1 MPGQPCAPPQ
11 QDSHAASTKEMKI
24 EKGLMRS
31 HSAPQRMCET
41 KISGGIA
48 PMQQET
54 RRKYR
59 SDNCHESVTRVTNYI
74 RQQDVALLRAR
85 ARGAS
90 GSIPGPALNRLW
102 NISNRRTT
110 ENRNGRA
117 LRCPLPNSTLHRPT
131 PPHNA
136 RGLMWKYR
144 TDRFAAR
151 IVLAKRHTS
160 TNASDNTLPSILYRA
175 HARGGREQ
183 ETRSK
188 YRCDN
193 CHESVTRVTNYIRQQ
208 DVALLRARARGASGS
223 IPGPALNRLWNIS
236 NRRTTEN
243 RNGRA
248 LRCPLPNSTLH
259 RPTPPHNARGL
270 MWKYRTDRFA
280 ARIVLAKRHTST
292 NASDNTQALGAD
304 ERSAQ
309 AA

>member
-1 MPGQPCAPPQ
+1 MMPEQPCAPPQ

-31 HSAPQRMCET
+31 HSAPKRMCET

-48 PMQQET
+48 PMQ
-54 RRKYR
+54 
-59 SDNCHESVTRVTNYI
+59 
-74 RQQDVALLRAR
+74 
-85 ARGAS
+85 
-90 GSIPGPALNRLW
+90 
-102 NISNRRTT
+102 
-110 ENRNGRA
+110 
-117 LRCPLPNSTLHRPT
+117 
-131 PPHNA
+131 
-136 RGLMWKYR
+136 
-144 TDRFAAR
+144 
-151 IVLAKRHTS
+151 
-160 TNASDNTLPSILYRA
+160 
-175 HARGGREQ
+175 Q